1 MLAGFPD
8 TSLTPK
14 GWLVT
19 SEELGD
25 GSTVAEGGKSR
36 SAAGNTLRAWLF
48 EVDQEGTS
56 TPMLDY
62 SGRCLEKV
70 VQLGAVLVV
79 STEGGQDTPQKKHLK
94 LPPSEGMAT
103 QPVSVFFDGNTG
115 FWMLRNDGSTNT
127 LRIQQYG
134 LGAVPLHP
142 GAFMAMSGQDVA
154 VWIPVRPPLSRVS
167 DKGEAFRLLQLRTAQ
182 LSWKAGRTKGVAY
195 DFAVT
200 PNMEEALIAYF
211 GEYLSW
217 PPLVAPHVRGETE
230 VREIA
235 AEAGL
240 IRQPDLKKWARN
252 RHEVLT
258 GNDGLFTAADWY
270 PQTGGKQRTLAN
282 HLTAFHR
289 LVERRT
295 ITLARAERWAK
306 KYEVFDFISIDKY
319 LKAAGQ

>member
-1 MLAGFPD
+1 M
-8 TSLTPK
+8 
-14 GWLVT
+14 
-19 SEELGD
+19 GD
-25 GSTVAEGGKSR
+25 GPALAEGFESG
-36 SAAGNTLRAWLF
+36 SAAGNSLRAWLF

-56 TPMLDY
+56 TPTLDH

-70 VQLGAVLVV
+70 VQPGAVLVV

-103 QPVSVFFDGNTG
+103 QPVSVLFDGDTG
-115 FWMLRNDGSTNT
+115 FWTLRNNGSTNT
-127 LRIQQYG
+127 LRVQQYG

-154 VWIPVRPPLSRVS
+154 VWIPVRPSLSRFS
-167 DKGEAFRLLQLRTAQ
+167 DNGEAFRLLLLRAAQ
-182 LSWKAGRTKGVAY
+182 LSWKAGRTKFIAGPAH
-195 DFAVT
+195 AVT
-200 PNMEEALIAYF
+200 TNMEEALIAYF
-211 GEYLSW
+211 GQYLSW
-217 PPLVAPHVRGETE
+217 PPLVAPRVRGETE
-230 VREIA
+230 VWEIA
-235 AEAGL
+235 AESGL
-240 IRQPDLKKWARN
+240 IREPDLKKWARN

-282 HLTAFHR
+282 HLSAFHR

-295 ITLARAERWAK
+295 ITLARVERWAK
-306 KYEVFDFISIDKY
+306 KHQIFDFVSIDTH